1 MPVQVSYKGSQLTSF
16 ANTTKTLRTS
26 GKYLEGDVSITE
38 TISLQDKSF
47 TPAETSAVVSA
58 DSGYDGLSTVTVAG
72 ISSDYVGS
80 AVAKLSSADLTVSG
94 STVTAP
100 SGFYSQDAS
109 ASVAAGSAFTPATT
123 ITTNPSITVD
133 ASGLVTATVSNYRN
147 ITPTVNEGYIVSGTS
162 GRVQASGSSTYQLS
176 TQGASTITPT
186 ETQQTAVSSGTF
198 TTGNVVVAGIS
209 SDYVG
214 TAVTRRSSADLTAS
228 GATVTVPAGFYS
240 AQAQTAVATATHPNP
255 SVSINSSTGLVT
267 ASHTQSA
274 GYVTAGTTSATLQ
287 LTIQAAS
294 TITPSTVAQTAVA
307 SGVFTTGVVTVDAI
321 PSNYVDSSTLK
332 TYYTGTSAPSS
343 SLGNNGDL
351 YFQTSDQ

>member
-38 TISLQDKSF
+38 TMSLQDKSF
-47 TPAETSAVVSA
+47 TPAETSTVVSA

-162 GRVQASGSSTYQLS
+162 GRVQASGSSTYQL
-176 TQGASTITPT
+176 TVLGASSYTPT
-186 ETQQTAVSSGTF
+186 TTAQTIPSGLYLTGTQTINAIPSQY
-198 TTGNVVVAGIS
+198 I
-209 SDYVG
+209 
-214 TAVTRRSSADLTAS
+214 
-228 GATVTVPAGFYS
+228 VPAGTLSIS
-240 AQAQTAVATATHPNP
+240 ANANGIDVSQYA
-255 SVSINSSTGLVT
+255 SVDVNV
-267 ASHTQSA
+267 
-274 GYVTAGTTSATLQ
+274 
-287 LTIQAAS
+287 
-294 TITPSTVAQTAVA
+294 P
-307 SGVFTTGVVTVDAI
+307 I
-321 PSNYVDSSTLK
+321 PSFV
-332 TYYTGTSAPSS
+332 TYYTGSSAPSS
-343 SLGNNGDL
+343 SLGVNGDI
-351 YFQTSDQ
+351 YFQTSEQ